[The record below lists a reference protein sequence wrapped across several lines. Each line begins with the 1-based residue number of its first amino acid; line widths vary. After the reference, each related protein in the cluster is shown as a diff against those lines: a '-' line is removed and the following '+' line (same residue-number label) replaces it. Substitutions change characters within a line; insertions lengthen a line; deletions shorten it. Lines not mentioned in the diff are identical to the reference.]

1 MRLLSLTLAGLLAG
15 TAVLVTPS
23 VAMAA
28 PLYRVPFHCHQVW
41 QGETRTNHDPL
52 NAIDFNRAGDLG
64 DHVLASA
71 PGTVSL
77 VATAGGYGR
86 HIKINHGGGHVTLYA
101 HLSAVLVS
109 VGEEVGY
116 NRVIGH
122 VGESGN
128 VTGPHLHYEQISGG
142 SVVRILFNGNPAFYF
157 GIRNYERTVG
167 CG

>member
-1 MRLLSLTLAGLLAG
+1 LTLAGLIAG
-15 TAVLVTPS
+15 AAVLVTPS

-28 PLYRVPFHCHQVW
+28 PTYRVPFHCHQVW
-41 QGETRTNHDPL
+41 QGQTRTNHSPL

-71 PGTVSL
+71 PGTVSTI
-77 VATAGGYGR
+77 ATASGYGR
-86 HIKINHGGGHVTLYA
+86 YIRINHGGGHFTLYA
-101 HLSAVLVS
+101 HLSAVNVS
-109 VGEEVGY
+109 VGEDVGY
-116 NRVIGH
+116 NRVIGR

-142 SVVRILFNGNPAFYF
+142 SAVRIRFNGNLALYF
-157 GIRNYERTVG
+157 GTRNYERTVG